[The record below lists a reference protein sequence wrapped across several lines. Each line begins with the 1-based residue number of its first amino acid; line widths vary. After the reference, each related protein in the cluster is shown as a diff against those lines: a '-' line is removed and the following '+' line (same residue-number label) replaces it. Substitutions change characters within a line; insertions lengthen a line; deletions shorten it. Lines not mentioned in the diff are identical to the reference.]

1 MAVFSLSDFADHEQ
15 VVFVSDDKSGLKA
28 IIAVHNSNL
37 GPALGGC
44 RMWPYA
50 TEEEAVRDVLRL
62 SRGMTYKSAMANL
75 KLGGGKSVIIGNPRT
90 HKTPELLAAFA
101 RALEQLNGRY
111 IAAEDSGTS
120 VADMKYMTQFT
131 QHVAGIHDKPSDAGT
146 RSGDPSPATAYGSFI
161 GIKAAVKERLGR
173 DSLDGLRVAVQ
184 GVGNVGF
191 DLARQLKEAGAQLWV
206 TDIHREALVQAGKEL
221 GATVVA
227 PDEIFGLDVDVFAP
241 CALGAILNDS
251 TIPQLK
257 ATIVAGAEAS
267 LQKLGTDHLDL
278 LLIHRPD
285 PLMNADEVAE
295 AFISLK
301 QAGKIKHA
309 GVSNFT
315 PHQFALLQSRLP
327 FPLVTNQLEISPL
340 HQEGTLDGALDQCQQ
355 LGIKPMAWSC
365 LGGGRLF
372 NDPAYAPL
380 RAELEQIRH
389 EVGAQHIEQVV
400 YAWVMML
407 PSQPLPL
414 IGSGKRERI
423 TAAVAAESI
432 QLSRQQWFRI
442 RKAALGYDVP

>member
-50 TEEEAVRDVLRL
+50 SEEEAIRDVLRL

-90 HKTPELLAAFA
+90 QKTPELLAAFA

-131 QHVAGIHDKPSDAGT
+131 RHVAGIHDKPSDAGT
-146 RSGDPSPATAYGSFI
+146 RSGDPSPATAYGTFI

-173 DSLDGLRVAVQ
+173 DSLEGLRVAVQ

-191 DLARQLKEAGAQLWV
+191 DLARQLKAAGAQLWV
-206 TDIHREALVQAGKEL
+206 TDIHREPLLQAGKEL

-227 PDEIFGLDVDVFAP
+227 PEEVFGLDVDVFAP

-257 ATIVAGAEAS
+257 AKVVAGAANNQLAEARHGAE
-267 LQKLGTDHLDL
+267 LMKRGILYAPDYVINAGGIIDVYHERIGFDRAA
-278 LLIHRPD
+278 LIKHIEGIEDNLMEIFERARKEERPTG
-285 PLMNADEVAE
+285 EVAD
-295 AFISLK
+295 AI
-301 QAGKIKHA
+301 
-309 GVSNFT
+309 
-315 PHQFALLQSRLP
+315 
-327 FPLVTNQLEISPL
+327 
-340 HQEGTLDGALDQCQQ
+340 
-355 LGIKPMAWSC
+355 
-365 LGGGRLF
+365 
-372 NDPAYAPL
+372 
-380 RAELEQIRH
+380 AEERF
-389 EVGAQHIEQVV
+389 
-400 YAWVMML
+400 
-407 PSQPLPL
+407 
-414 IGSGKRERI
+414 KR
-423 TAAVAAESI
+423 
-432 QLSRQQWFRI
+432 
-442 RKAALGYDVP
+442 